1 MRHFLAIVVS
11 IVLAMAISVGAQLLF
26 DLPSWIGVL
35 LIFILAFLFI
45 ALLARLQYFAGVRDL
60 RLDPRAVMIL
70 GAAVFVGWA
79 LHEGGV
85 V

>member
-11 IVLAMAISVGAQLLF
+11 IVLAMAISIGAQVQFGLPTWIGTFLLF
-26 DLPSWIGVL
+26 
-35 LIFILAFLFI
+35 FLALLFI
-45 ALLARLQYFAGVRDL
+45 ALLARTPYFAEVRDL
-60 RLDPRAVMIL
+60 RLDPRAVAVL